1 MIIIKKY
8 SMKSKV
14 QYEIKVKLIIIN
26 FLTVFKLFTIRLPL
40 VIKMNLDA

>member
-1 MIIIKKY
+1 
-8 SMKSKV
+8 MKSKV